1 MAVVVIA
8 MLAATV
14 PPVEAQ
20 DWSEY
25 FDRVGRRADMR
36 ILVYDPDRMI
46 QDPNGAIDPNT
57 GDVMMLPRPGY
68 VSLTLQTLLDGL
80 VTFPDTLIRYAGLI
94 EWVDGT
100 PTLTAADFDTAIAGA
115 PGSKVIQLPPT
126 PIGASLVRIIF
137 AIPVDADDPE
147 FIAAGPGNSGLNSVA
162 GYAKQDTTV
171 MLGSPAVAYNA
182 WYRTYSA
189 FPLSFTQYLFLD
201 ITAQP

>member
-1 MAVVVIA
+1 MRITMVAAALLVLCAQAALAQPYVLQFGPANERVAGMAVSVWDPTGETCTPPTTLGGNPECTSGAYVV
-8 MLAATV
+8 M
-14 PPVEAQ
+14 
-20 DWSEY
+20 
-25 FDRVGRRADMR
+25 
-36 ILVYDPDRMI
+36 
-46 QDPNGAIDPNT
+46 
-57 GDVMMLPRPGY
+57 
-68 VSLTLQTLLDGL
+68 TLRTLLYGL